1 MESIQVCLLAFTGG
15 DRLIDIVADVFPWTG
30 VVSERAPQE
39 IGTGEIGWAAP
50 TSEIHLLITPSVAIA
65 ELAVECDC
73 NIACNM

>member
-15 DRLIDIVADVFPWTG
+15 DCLIDIVADVFPWTG
-30 VVSERAPQE
+30 AVSERAPQE

-73 NIACNM
+73 NIACNR